1 MNISLQRKNG
11 LLLKEKNIHHEFILN
26 DDEIFLLSKR
36 KKEGIIRNYWFNRIK
51 EEENFISKNMQ
62 YLDNI

>member
-11 LLLKEKNIHHEFILN
+11 LLLEEKNIHHEFILN

-36 KKEGIIRNYWFNRIK
+36 KKEGIIRNY
-51 EEENFISKNMQ
+51 
-62 YLDNI
+62 